1 MNTAYVIT
9 GGKVQIT
16 GPDGSVN
23 ERNIPDGAVLH
34 SDKMVRHQVKNIG
47 ETDIKVLLAEYK

>member
-1 MNTAYVIT
+1 V
-9 GGKVQIT
+9 
-16 GPDGSVN
+16 
-23 ERNIPDGAVLH
+23 PDGAVLF

>member
-1 MNTAYVIT
+1 MIN
-9 GGKVQIT
+9 GGKVQIA

-23 ERNIPDGAVLH
+23 ERTVPDGAVLF